1 MKKIFNMLLLFV
13 VSIQLAGCQQK
24 KKEVMEQF
32 EWEEWTSAPLGYPV
46 EVYRGGLELAD
57 ESYVSLFQ
65 STITG
70 RDGWGGLGSGMSS
83 GIKPLPNRLNVT
95 YLSYVENQFYH
106 ADCAIDYDKIVKLFN
121 RPFQLRGAS
130 GNLRSKSYNRINVG
144 FAPGGM
150 LVVWVCGAGRSVE
163 IGRYQAQKIVIPKQ
177 ESDVLDAAE
186 HLIFEETEVKRV
198 MQSESII
205 PIEVQEANKNKSIP
219 FGLWDSYRVRY
230 NWIPIFQI
238 QNEGTMG
245 DFGFSY
251 FNGESDGYFYEKN
264 KQSENNGE
272 LFYQLTHDDVALP
285 IPSTVAFDWQDKNN
299 KRYAG
304 YFQFNENEIFQAFEQ
319 IIAEDKDTKIEM
331 LIRVNISNTY
341 ATVLLKGSNGKEVSL
356 TKHDDKVFFAIKKS

>member
-1 MKKIFNMLLLFV
+1 MLLLFV
-13 VSIQLAGCQQK
+13 VSIQLTGCQQK
-24 KKEVMEQF
+24 KKEMLPEF
-32 EWEEWTSAPLGYPV
+32 KWEEGTNVPLGYPA

-57 ESYVSLFQ
+57 NSYVSLFQ

-70 RDGWGGLGSGMSS
+70 RDGWGGLGGGMSN
-83 GIKPLPNRLNVT
+83 GIKPLPKRLNVK
-95 YLSYVENQFYH
+95 YLSYAENQFYH
-106 ADCAIDYDKIVKLFN
+106 ANCAIDYDKILQLFKV
-121 RPFQLRGAS
+121 PFQRRGAD
-130 GNLRSKSYNRINVG
+130 GKLWPEFLNQINVG
-144 FAPGGM
+144 FAPSGAV
-150 LVVWVCGAGRSVE
+150 VVWVSGAGRSVE
-163 IGRYQAQKIVIPKQ
+163 IGRYQAQRIVIPKQ
-177 ESDVLDAAE
+177 ESDALDAAE

-205 PIEVQEANKNKSIP
+205 PIEVQEANKNKPIP

>member
-1 MKKIFNMLLLFV
+1 MKYLSNLILLFV

-32 EWEEWTSAPLGYPV
+32 DWEEGTNAPLGYPA

-57 ESYVSLFQ
+57 ESYVSLFR
-65 STITG
+65 STIRG
-70 RDGWGGLGSGMSS
+70 RNGWGAAGSGMSH
-83 GIKPLPNRLNVT
+83 GMKPLPNRLNVS
-95 YLSYVENQFYH
+95 YLSYAENQFYH
-106 ADCAIDYDKIVKLFN
+106 ADCAIDYDKIFQLFKTSY
-121 RPFQLRGAS
+121 QLRGAD
-130 GNLRSKSYNRINVG
+130 GKLWPEFYNQINVG

-150 LVVWVCGAGRSVE
+150 VVVWVSGAGKSVE

-205 PIEVQEANKNKSIP
+205 PIEVQEANKNKPIP
-219 FGLWDSYRVRY
+219 FGLWDTYRTRY
-230 NWIPIFQI
+230 KWIPIFQI

-251 FNGESDGYFYEKN
+251 FNGESDVYFYEKT

-272 LFYQLTHDDVALP
+272 LFYQLQHDDAALP
-285 IPSTVAFDWQDKNN
+285 IPKEIGFDWRDKNN
-299 KRYAG
+299 KRYSG
-304 YFQFNENEIFQAFEQ
+304 YFQFNENEIFQAFKE
-319 IIAEDKDTKIEM
+319 IAGEDKAIKIEM
-331 LIRVNISNTY
+331 LIRVNVSNTY
-341 ATVLLKGSNGKEVSL
+341 ATVLLKGSNGKEMSL
-356 TKHDDKVFFAIKKS
+356 IKHDDKVFFVIKK